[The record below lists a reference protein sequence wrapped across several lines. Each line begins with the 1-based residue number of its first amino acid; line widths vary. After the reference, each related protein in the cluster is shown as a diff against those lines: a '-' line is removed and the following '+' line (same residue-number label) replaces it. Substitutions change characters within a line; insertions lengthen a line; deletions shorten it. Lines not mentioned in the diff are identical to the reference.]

1 MFKKEDTVLS
11 EEKRKV
17 KKELSNSAF
26 VCELCTKT
34 FSCKNRNKMNKSR
47 CFDPMREL
55 YDEKYALE
63 EN

>member
-1 MFKKEDTVLS
+1 MFKKEDMVLS
-11 EEKRKV
+11 KKKREV
-17 KKELSNSAF
+17 KKELSKSIF

-34 FSCKNRNKMNKSR
+34 FSCKNKSKMNKNR